1 MAGSNWWLARDGKNY
16 GPLSEAEFGK
26 LVELGHLRDTDLVWC
41 ENWPDWKP
49 ASIVRASGGL
59 VSNVSPSAPA
69 KADSASALN
78 VSDPDRHVFVSYA
91 KKDWAIANALV
102 QELKARGFDVWWDR
116 ELRPTGSFRQQ
127 ILKKLATAR
136 AVVVIWS
143 EHSAVSDWVIGEA
156 RTAQDAGK
164 LVATRLPGLD
174 MGSVPGRFR
183 EHQAELIDD
192 VETIASALDGMRVPR
207 QANDHVVERPEPGD
221 RIGRSLQ
228 AQRRLEKPQVGQFLP
243 VLVLATTIFVGV
255 AFLMLATVIGNAS
268 VWWKPP
274 EPAFGVGVKQVG
286 FLYAINWSMGGVIIF
301 PLIWFLICHA
311 LGRLSDIER
320 ALVKAQM
327 LVTTAFEPVRA
338 DDRSVRSLFRDARR
352 ATWVIALALP
362 ALIALIPLRDFN
374 GGVRAI
380 YVDQCRNQNLTKLV
394 DDSAPGQEVCT
405 PRGRE
410 VRRIIPLD
418 HEVIL
423 RDWSMSPF
431 LTRDDGIKADVDEI
445 FWFVAA
451 VYLVYPSLGVGVLCA
466 YFFVLVGIG
475 MMMSPDGAR
484 RHGLMILPDLES
496 KDCRLGFECFE
507 SLFKYSLLIM
517 ILAYSIAHLLVL
529 QNLYLRVASPSI
541 FEFIMP
547 DLAGASRAFAAGEI
561 AKAIDYLIGNAFAP
575 GVPSGGL
582 LGLAGRCAAAFMPV
596 AFLGIAYLLL
606 RASALRG
613 RNIIRGEIK
622 SGRAHSL
629 LKLTDL
635 PEAEIMRRLDSITT
649 WPLTWPSLRQIL
661 CGYGVLLSG
670 IVFYKL
676 GFVFVLLSIAFVVYV
691 FVNSF
696 HEE

>member
-1 MAGSNWWLARDGKNY
+1 MASSNWWLARDGNNY
-16 GPLSEAEFGK
+16 GPLSEAELAK
-26 LVELGHLRDTDLVWC
+26 LVELGHMRDTDFVWC
-41 ENWPDWKP
+41 EGWPEWKP
-49 ASIVRASGGL
+49 AAILRASGGL
-59 VSNVSPSAPA
+59 VQSAAPSAPA
-69 KADSASALN
+69 NINGAAAQITSGL
-78 VSDPDRHVFVSYA
+78 DRHVFLSYA

-102 QELKARGFDVWWDR
+102 QELKARGFEVWWDR

-127 ILKKLATAR
+127 ILNKLATAR

-143 EHSAVSDWVIGEA
+143 EHSAVSDWVTGEA

-164 LVATRLPGLD
+164 LVATRLPGFD

-192 VETIASALDGMRVPR
+192 VETIASALDSVGVPR
-207 QANDHVVERPEPGD
+207 QVNEHVVERPEPGD
-221 RIGRSLQ
+221 RIARSLQ
-228 AQRRLEKPQVGQFLP
+228 AQRKLDKPQVGQFLP

-268 VWWKPP
+268 VLWKPP
-274 EPAFGVGVKQVG
+274 NPAFGVEVKQVG

-327 LVTTAFEPVRA
+327 VVTAAFEPVRA
-338 DDRSVRSLFRDARR
+338 EDRSVQSLFRDARR
-352 ATWVIALALP
+352 VTWVIALALP
-362 ALIALIPLRDFN
+362 AVIALIPLRDFN

-394 DDSAPGQEVCT
+394 EDLAPGQEACT

-475 MMMSPDGAR
+475 MMMSPEGAR

-496 KDCRLGFECFE
+496 KDPRLGLECFE

-517 ILAYSIAHLLVL
+517 ILAYSVAHLLVL

-547 DLAGASRAFAAGEI
+547 DLTCASRAFDAGHI
-561 AKAIDYLIGNAFAP
+561 AKAIDCLIGNAFAP

-596 AFLGIAYLLL
+596 AFLGIAYLQL

-613 RNIIRGEIK
+613 RNIIREEIK

-635 PEAEIMRRLDSITT
+635 AEAEIMRRLDAMVT
-649 WPLTWPSLRQIL
+649 WPLAWPSLRQIMY
-661 CGYGVLLSG
+661 GYGVLLSG

-676 GFVFVLLSIAFVVYV
+676 GFVFVLVSIAFVVHI
-691 FVNSF
+691 FINSF